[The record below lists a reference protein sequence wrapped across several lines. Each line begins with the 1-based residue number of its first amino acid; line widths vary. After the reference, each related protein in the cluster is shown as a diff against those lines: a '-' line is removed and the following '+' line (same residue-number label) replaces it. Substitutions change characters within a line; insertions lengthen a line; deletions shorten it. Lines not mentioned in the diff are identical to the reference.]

1 MDYYILTP
9 KKAMIEID
17 YKTSNKWLIL
27 LYEKE
32 LKFEKKIVESKY
44 LQLENLMVA

>member
-1 MDYYILTP
+1 
-9 KKAMIEID
+9 MIEID

-32 LKFEKKIVESKY
+32 LKFIKKKK
-44 LQLENLMVA
+44 L

>member
-1 MDYYILTP
+1 
-9 KKAMIEID
+9 MIEID

-32 LKFEKKIVESKY
+32 LKFLKKKKIVESKY
-44 LQLENLMVA
+44 LQLENLMMA

>member
-1 MDYYILTP
+1 
-9 KKAMIEID
+9 MIEID

-32 LKFEKKIVESKY
+32 LKFKKKKIVESKY
-44 LQLENLMVA
+44 LQLENLMMA